1 MKLKPILAVTGG
13 KFLESLLLSIKP
25 EYVERIF
32 AGSKKYEFRK
42 RLANKAVGKILMYS
56 TAPIMK
62 VVGEVEIVETISASP
77 TALWECTKKFAGISR
92 DKYREYFKG
101 CKVANAYRLGQV
113 IQYESPKELSE
124 FDISLPPQSFMYLSA
139 EPQDDESPNKIL

>member
-1 MKLKPILAVTGG
+1 MASI
-13 KFLESLLLSIKP
+13 LLSIKP
-25 EYVERIF
+25 EYVEKIF

-62 VVGEVEIVETISASP
+62 VVGEVQIVETISTSP

-92 DKYREYFKG
+92 DKYREYYKD
-101 CKVANAYRLGQV
+101 CKIACAYRLGQV
-113 IQYESPKELSE
+113 TRYEPPKDLSE
-124 FDISLPPQSFMYLSA
+124 FNINMPPQSFIYLSGEQSDNIA
-139 EPQDDESPNKIL
+139 FNEIL

>member
-1 MKLKPILAVTGG
+1 MELI
-13 KFLESLLLSIKP
+13 LLSINP

-42 RLANKAVGKILMYS
+42 RLANKTVDKILMYS

-62 VVGEVEIVETISASP
+62 VVGEVQIVETISASP

-92 DKYREYFKG
+92 DKYRKYFKG
-101 CKVANAYRLGQV
+101 CKVAYAYRLGQV
-113 IQYESPKELSE
+113 IRYDPPKELSA
-124 FDISLPPQSFMYLSA
+124 FNISLPPQSFIYLSV
-139 EPQDDESPNKIL
+139 EQSDDGTC

>member
-1 MKLKPILAVTGG
+1 M
-13 KFLESLLLSIKP
+13 ESILLSINP

-42 RLANKAVGKILMYS
+42 RLANRTVNKILIYS

-62 VVGEVEIVETISASP
+62 VVGEVQVIKTISASP

-92 DKYREYFKG
+92 DKYRKYFKD
-101 CKVANAYRLGQV
+101 CKIAYAYQLGKV
-113 IQYESPKELSE
+113 TQYDPPKDLSE
-124 FDISLPPQSFMYLSA
+124 FGINLPPQSFIYLSA
-139 EPQDDESPNKIL
+139 EQVEKEHPNVIL

>member
-1 MKLKPILAVTGG
+1 MAAI
-13 KFLESLLLSIKP
+13 LLSIKP
-25 EYVERIF
+25 EYVEKIF

-62 VVGEVEIVETISASP
+62 VVGEVQIVETISTSP

-92 DKYREYFKG
+92 DKYREYYKD
-101 CKVANAYRLGQV
+101 CKIAYAYRLGQV
-113 IQYESPKELSE
+113 TRYEPPKELSE
-124 FDISLPPQSFMYLSA
+124 FNINMPPQSFIYLSG
-139 EPQDDESPNKIL
+139 E